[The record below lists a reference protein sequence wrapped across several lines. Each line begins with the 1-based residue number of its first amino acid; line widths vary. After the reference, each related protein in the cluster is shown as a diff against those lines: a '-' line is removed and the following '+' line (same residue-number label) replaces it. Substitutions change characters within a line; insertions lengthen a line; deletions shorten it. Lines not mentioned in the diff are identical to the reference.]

1 MELLTIQNPQ
11 QLIGWEFIYK
21 DVNGKD
27 SVYKCGAWSEYQAD
41 ISIMDKT
48 LIRYAYRFEFAKDD
62 GNLHYCVYLNRE
74 GDKEGRYHLSNNLST
89 NTDKL
94 EWSIVKYITL
104 FKAAVTEHWNIAL
117 TRYQF

>member
-11 QLIGWEFIYK
+11 QLIGWWFIYK
-21 DVNGKD
+21 GLNGED
-27 SVYKCGAWSEYQAD
+27 WVMKCGAWSEYKAD

-48 LIRYAYRFEFAKDD
+48 LIRYAYRFEFAKGD
-62 GNLHYCVYLNRE
+62 GNLNYCVYLNRE
-74 GDKEGRYHLSNNLST
+74 GDKAGRYHLSNNLST

-94 EWSIVKYITL
+94 ELETVKNIEL
-104 FKAAVTEHWNIAL
+104 FKTAVTEHWNTAL